1 MKKIL
6 ITALIFFSIPL
17 HNAAQAQ
24 VISAEGFKVLVKN
37 QIKADLRQFNLENA
51 EVNIGNVPVEQLTLP
66 EGKVSVEV
74 ISNSNGTAPKEY
86 KKINVLV
93 NGKIVRTLYVQAEV
107 KAYKYAAVAR
117 EMIQRDRAITPQSVE
132 FKKVDVLK
140 YLNTSLS
147 EKDVEKGLIA
157 KKVFYPGEVIS
168 KKFTASRPDVMK
180 NAIVAVHFK
189 TESNLNIVVEGIA
202 LNQGCIGDVIQVKNK
217 KLNKTYTGTIV
228 GENKIEI
235 QI

>member
-17 HNAAQAQ
+17 HNIAQSQ

-37 QIKADLRQFNLENA
+37 QIQADLRKYNLENT
-51 EVNIGNVPVEQLTLP
+51 EVNIGNVPVSQITLP
-66 EGKVSVEV
+66 DGEISVEV

-86 KKINVLV
+86 KKINILV
-93 NGKIVRTLYVQAEV
+93 NGTNARTLYVQAEI
-107 KAYKYAAVAR
+107 KAFKNAAVAK
-117 EMIQRDRAITPQSVE
+117 EMIQRDKAITLQSVE

-140 YLNTSLS
+140 HINTALS
-147 EKDVEKGLIA
+147 EEDIARGLVS
-157 KKVFYPGEVIS
+157 KKVFYPGEIIS
-168 KKFTASRPDVMK
+168 KNFTAMRPDVLK

-217 KLNKTYTGTIV
+217 KFNRIYTGTIV
-228 GENKIEI
+228 GANKIEI

>member
-1 MKKIL
+1 MKKII
-6 ITALIFFSIPL
+6 ITALIFFSVPL

-37 QIKADLRQFNLENA
+37 QIHADLKKYNLENA
-51 EVNIGNVPVEQLTLP
+51 EINVGNVPVSRITIP
-66 EGKVSVEV
+66 DGTVSVEV
-74 ISNSNGTAPKEY
+74 ISNSNSTAPKEY
-86 KKINVLV
+86 KKINILV
-93 NGKIVRTLYVQAEV
+93 NGTNVRTLYVQTEI
-107 KAYKYAAVAR
+107 KAFKNAAVAK
-117 EMIQRDRAITPQSVE
+117 EMIQRDRAITLQSVE

-140 YLNTSLS
+140 HLNTAIS
-147 EKDVEKGLIA
+147 EEDIARGLVS
-157 KKVFYPGEVIS
+157 KKVFYPGEIIS
-168 KKFTASRPDVMK
+168 KNFTATRPDVLK

-189 TESNLNIVVEGIA
+189 TESNLSIVVEGIA

-217 KLNKTYTGTIV
+217 KMNKTYTGTIV